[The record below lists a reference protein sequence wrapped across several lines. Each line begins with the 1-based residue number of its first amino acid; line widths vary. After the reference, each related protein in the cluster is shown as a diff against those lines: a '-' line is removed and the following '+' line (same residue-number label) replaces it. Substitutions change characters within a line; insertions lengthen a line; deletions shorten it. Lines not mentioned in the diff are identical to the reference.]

1 MKAATVH
8 LGQVRQKLGGP
19 HWFAVFIYR
28 LILVTVIVIV
38 AYVSKGFF
46 ARLLSGIN
54 S

>member
-1 MKAATVH
+1 
-8 LGQVRQKLGGP
+8 
-19 HWFAVFIYR
+19 VFLYR
-28 LILVTVIVIV
+28 IILIAVIVIV